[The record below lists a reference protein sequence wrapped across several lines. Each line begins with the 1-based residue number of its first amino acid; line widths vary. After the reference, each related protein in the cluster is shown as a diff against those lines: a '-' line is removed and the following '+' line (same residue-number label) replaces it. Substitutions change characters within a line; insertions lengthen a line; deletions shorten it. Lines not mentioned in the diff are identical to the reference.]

1 MPAGRVSSLMRS
13 VAAVLASL
21 LGVVAQSELGCQPPA
36 ACFGCWVQGEPIEFD
51 SGISPACT
59 VWAFYSQ
66 QPHLLSVDSSYLSQL
81 QARYVDRD
89 VRVVAVVQDQEQAGI
104 DGWGNCSIVLDEAAH
119 TEMAWVLA
127 DEEIRTNVLVRAKD
141 GTVLFFGH
149 PGAGLVDAIERAL
162 DDRFDL
168 EPAERV
174 AATRVEMPAMF
185 DDALGSE
192 TVATL
197 APLVAAYPRDGL
209 LNGLLYLAL
218 ATKSNDDQAAEE
230 CLLAAT
236 ARLSDEAQPLAL
248 FADLVL
254 RGDSHR
260 ESVVCALREP
270 IAKAAMT
277 AKWDPAVQL
286 AYLRVL
292 IMAGDGPEV
301 GRQAMRCRKVVMQTA
316 AGCLDYATLLARDDN
331 PRIHADLAG
340 FALGQAEKLG
350 ADARLLAAAR
360 YTVELLCGGDKQAA
374 HEVITAY
381 LKDQGMRVGINNDSW
396 HLMTELATMGRYDH
410 FAVALVERLLEKR
423 EVMEHFE
430 FDTAALAMFLVG
442 RIEDAIELQ
451 SVALQIGGGSVPD
464 YEERLARYR
473 GHLSAMPR

>member
-1 MPAGRVSSLMRS
+1 MRS
-13 VAAVLASL
+13 VAAVLTTL
-21 LGVVAQSELGCQPPA
+21 LSVVAQSELGCQPPA
-36 ACFGCWVQGEPIEFD
+36 PCLGSWVQGQPIEFD
-51 SGISPACT
+51 SGITPACT

-66 QPHLLSVDSSYLSQL
+66 LPHLLSVDSSYLSEL
-81 QARYVDRD
+81 QARYVARD
-89 VRVVAVVQDQEQAGI
+89 VRIVAVVPDQEQAGI

-119 TEMAWVLA
+119 TEMAWVVA
-127 DEEIRTNVLVRAKD
+127 SDAGRANILVRAKD

-168 EPAERV
+168 ETAEH
-174 AATRVEMPAMF
+174 AAAIRAEMPAMF

-209 LNGLLYLAL
+209 LNGLLYLTL
-218 ATKSNDDQAAEE
+218 ATKSNDDAAAEK

-236 ARLSDEAQPLAL
+236 ARLVDDAQPLAV

-260 ESVVCALREP
+260 ESVVCALRGP
-270 IAKAAMT
+270 LAKAAEN
-277 AKWDPAVQL
+277 AKWDSAVQL

-316 AGCLDYATLLARDDN
+316 VGCLDYATLLARDEN

-340 FALGQAEKLG
+340 LALQQAEKLD
-350 ADARLLAAAR
+350 ADARLLAAAQ
-360 YTVELLCGGDKQAA
+360 YTVKLLCGGDKQAA
-374 HEVITAY
+374 QGVINAY

-410 FAVALVERLLEKR
+410 FAVGLVERLLEER
-423 EVMEHFE
+423 EAMEHFE

-451 SVALQIGGGSVPD
+451 SVALEISGSGVPD

-473 GHLSAMPR
+473 GHLLATPR

>member
-1 MPAGRVSSLMRS
+1 MRS
-13 VAAVLASL
+13 VAAVFATL

-36 ACFGCWVQGEPIEFD
+36 ACLGSWLQGEPIEFG
-51 SGISPACT
+51 SGSTPACS

-66 QPHLLSVDSSYLSQL
+66 LPHLLSADSSYLSQL
-81 QARYVDRD
+81 QARYVARD
-89 VRVVAVVQDQEQAGI
+89 VRVVAVVQDREQAGI
-104 DGWGNCSIVLDEAAH
+104 DGWGNCSIVLDEGAH
-119 TEMAWVLA
+119 TEMAWVVTS
-127 DEEIRTNVLVRAKD
+127 DESRANVLVRAKD

-168 EPAERV
+168 ETAER
-174 AATRVEMPAMF
+174 AAAIRAQMPAMF

-192 TVATL
+192 TVAML

-209 LNGLLYLAL
+209 LSGLLYLTL

-230 CLLAAT
+230 CLLEAT
-236 ARLSDEAQPLAL
+236 ARLVDDAQPLAV

-254 RGDSHR
+254 RGDAKR
-260 ESVVCALREP
+260 ESVVCTLRGP
-270 IAKAAMT
+270 IAKAAAS

-292 IMAGDGPEV
+292 IMAGDGPEA

-316 AGCLDYATLLARDDN
+316 VGCLDYATLLARDES
-331 PRIHADLAG
+331 PQIHADLAG
-340 FALGQAEKLG
+340 LALAQAAKLG
-350 ADARLLAAAR
+350 ADARLLAAAK
-360 YTVELLCGGDKQAA
+360 YTVALLCGGDKQAA
-374 HEVITAY
+374 QGVIDEY

-410 FAVALVERLLEKR
+410 FAAGLVERLLEER
-423 EVMEHFE
+423 GAMEHFE

-442 RIEDAIELQ
+442 RIEDAFELQ
-451 SVALQIGGGSVPD
+451 SVALEIGGGGVPD

-473 GHLSAMPR
+473 GHLLATPR

>member
-168 EPAERV
+168 ETAERA

-192 TVATL
+192 TVHTRQGSL
-197 APLVAAYPRDGL
+197 KLGL
-209 LNGLLYLAL
+209 G
-218 ATKSNDDQAAEE
+218 
-230 CLLAAT
+230 AT
-236 ARLSDEAQPLAL
+236 ATSTPQSGP
-248 FADLVL
+248 
-254 RGDSHR
+254 
-260 ESVVCALREP
+260 
-270 IAKAAMT
+270 AK
-277 AKWDPAVQL
+277 
-286 AYLRVL
+286 
-292 IMAGDGPEV
+292 
-301 GRQAMRCRKVVMQTA
+301 
-316 AGCLDYATLLARDDN
+316 
-331 PRIHADLAG
+331 
-340 FALGQAEKLG
+340 
-350 ADARLLAAAR
+350 
-360 YTVELLCGGDKQAA
+360 TV
-374 HEVITAY
+374 
-381 LKDQGMRVGINNDSW
+381 RFS
-396 HLMTELATMGRYDH
+396 
-410 FAVALVERLLEKR
+410 
-423 EVMEHFE
+423 
-430 FDTAALAMFLVG
+430 
-442 RIEDAIELQ
+442 
-451 SVALQIGGGSVPD
+451 
-464 YEERLARYR
+464 
-473 GHLSAMPR
+473 